1 MRIKTKTYSLPKNIF
16 KNECYKDIF
25 KTQWWISFLNFS
37 VLGYGIYSNMK
48 SIWITSLVFE
58 ILYILF
64 WVIQVNS
71 VQYVPQNAILFEKMC
86 YIFSPENIILSLDV
100 NRCSQIEWKQIIKVK
115 YRKDYVVM
123 FVSKV
128 QFLYVP
134 FSAFRSN
141 IEKTLFLNLLK
152 TKIKSLVKK

>member
-1 MRIKTKTYSLPKNIF
+1 
-16 KNECYKDIF
+16 
-25 KTQWWISFLNFS
+25 
-37 VLGYGIYSNMK
+37 MK
-48 SIWITSLVFE
+48 SIWITSLLFE

-64 WVIQVNS
+64 WIIQVNS